1 MRKKRTLID
10 QPFSMLKGVKLV
22 ESTYELLCKKIA
34 AITERTMI
42 EFESNLGEK
51 FMEDDRRNFNL
62 FERQKLK
69 KSVAT
74 DYNAVD

>member
-1 MRKKRTLID
+1 MSYSAKK
-10 QPFSMLKGVKLV
+10 F
-22 ESTYELLCKKIA
+22 A

-51 FMEDDRRNFNL
+51 FMEDDGRNFNL

>member
-1 MRKKRTLID
+1 
-10 QPFSMLKGVKLV
+10 MLKGVKLV
-22 ESTYELLCKKIA
+22 ESTYELLCKKFA

-51 FMEDDRRNFNL
+51 FMEDDGRNFNL

-74 DYNAVD
+74 DFNAVD